1 MLYLSLKWLHF
12 IGLISWMAGILYLYR
27 LLVYQAERG
36 ENPEVGALLTLMS
49 RRLLKFITTPAM
61 VVTYCAGI
69 GMIMVNIGVI
79 KGTSWFYVK
88 FLMLL
93 GMSGMTG
100 YAGALIK
107 KFEKREGNLPSSKTL
122 RILNEVPT
130 VLLLIIVALA
140 VFRPF

>member
-36 ENPEVGALLTLMS
+36 DNREISALLTLMS
-49 RRLLKFITTPAM
+49 RRLYKYITTPAM
-61 VVTYCAGI
+61 IVTYCAGI
-69 GMIMVNIGVI
+69 GMISVNLGVI
-79 KGTSWFYVK
+79 KGTGWFHAK
-88 FLMLL
+88 FVLL
-93 GMSGMTG
+93 LAMSGMTG
-100 YAGALIK
+100 YAGALIG
-107 KFEKREGNLPSSKTL
+107 KFEKRTGKLPSSKTL

-130 VLLLIIVALA
+130 LLLLLIVGLA

>member
-1 MLYLSLKWLHF
+1 MLFLSLKWLHF

-36 ENPEVGALLTLMS
+36 TNPEVGALLTLMS

-61 VVTYCAGI
+61 VATYCAGL
-69 GMIMVNIGVI
+69 GMIMVNIDTI
-79 KGTSWFYVK
+79 RGTHWFHLK
-88 FLMLL
+88 FLLLL

-107 KFEKREGNLPSSKTL
+107 KFEKREGKLPSAKTL

-130 VLLLIIVALA
+130 VLLLIIVGLA
-140 VFRPF
+140 VFKPF